1 MTKKPWGFAKRAA
14 RECVPNVRLF
24 YREAWRAVKSARH
37 TFWRLRPLNTNKGI
51 AVGSTK
57 TPDKIRNSSRSGLV
71 IIAIILGIGFLFF
84 GFTSANSSSRP
95 GDILVGGCFLAFGV
109 YELYKFVR
117 K

>member
-1 MTKKPWGFAKRAA
+1 MEVMYTY
-14 RECVPNVRLF
+14 E
-24 YREAWRAVKSARH
+24 
-37 TFWRLRPLNTNKGI
+37 KGI
-51 AVGSTK
+51 AVSTK
-57 TPDKIRNSSRSGLV
+57 TRDKIRNSRLGLV
-71 IIAIILGIGFLFF
+71 FIAIILGIGFLFF